1 MNKINEDLRKYRLK
15 VFEKIKEYEKKGLF
29 NLDVEDDPVSK
40 TLKPNDVDY
49 LNTKLIN
56 KINTKIANFIAINY
70 IRKLIK
76 KKKLIIKEIIDLY
89 NLTSTS
95 TGCIITCNH
104 FNPFDNFALHEILYD
119 YIKKSKRRF
128 YKVIKE
134 GNYSFK
140 GLYGYFFRHCETLPL
155 STNFD
160 TMRKFTSSLKTI
172 LENKHMVLIYP
183 EQSMWYNYE
192 KPRPL
197 KEGAYKY
204 AIKYNVP
211 IVPCF
216 ITMTD
221 SNILD
226 EAGFNVKEYTIT
238 FSKPIYKD
246 EALNKVEQVKDMMNK
261 NFNVWKNIY
270 EKFYNKKLQYCED

>member
-15 VFEKIKEYEKKGLF
+15 VFEKIKEYEKNGLF

-76 KKKLIIKEIIDLY
+76 KKKLIIKEIIGLD
-89 NLTSTS
+89 NLTSTN

-246 EALNKVEQVKDMMNK
+246 EALDKVEQVKDMMNK